1 MGSLSIL
8 TVLALF
14 LYITL
19 SESCNFPTASLLGKR
34 FRFESKN
41 YRHHYFRHRGYQ
53 MWKDRYSSSGLYY
66 LDSAFDIVPGLAGVG
81 VSFRSVNYPNHFI
94 RHSGFK
100 CYIHRSDGKPLF
112 RNEAT
117 FIPRVGL
124 ADTRGV
130 SFESVNYPGY
140 FIRHR
145 GSRVQINRIDGSHL
159 FRLDATWFPRQL
171 KGFSV
176 KSQWLLVVGSHYSR
190 KHISFDKMEGLE
202 VGNRYSTSY
211 GINTE
216 NSWKDA
222 IEGGNFASIGCSIKA
237 MFKRLR
243 SARVTGDSSWTKV
256 SKRGTTYINIYKP
269 TFIWQLY
276 LYGFTSEGTLIISK
290 TNIYRQ
296 TTSNRP
302 PRPYLS
308 IQTDTAL
315 SDGKAAEE
323 TTDMN
328 DKDITKVIEK
338 PDFPQMNEKDGQLN
352 DEINGGY
359 GKSEQANQLDESD
372 DNNGKRDQGS
382 QLDIESDGGFGTE
395 ERKEQDTQLNDE
407 HQGIDKKDE
416 QIQDTY
422 NPLDDKINGGYETDE
437 INEVLNEDLTLE

>member
-1 MGSLSIL
+1 MRSLFIL
-8 TVLALF
+8 SVLVLF

-19 SESCNFPTASLLGKR
+19 SESCDSPTASLLGKR

-41 YRHHYFRHRGYQ
+41 YRNHFFRHRGYQ
-53 MWKDRYSSSGLYY
+53 MWKDRYSSRGLYK
-66 LDSAFDIVPGLAGVG
+66 LDSSFDIVPGLAGVG

-94 RHSGFK
+94 RHSGYK

-112 RNEAT
+112 RNDAT

-124 ADTRGV
+124 ADRRGI

-140 FIRHR
+140 YIRHR
-145 GSRVQINRIDGSHL
+145 GFRVQIDRIDGSQL

-171 KGFSV
+171 KGFIP

-222 IEGGNFASIGCSIKA
+222 IAGGNFASIGCSIKE
-237 MFKRLR
+237 MFKRFK
-243 SARVTGDSSWTKV
+243 SARVTGDSSWTKL
-256 SKRGTTYINIYKP
+256 SKRGTTYVNVVKP

-276 LYGFTSEGTLIISK
+276 LYGVTSEGTLIISK

-308 IQTDTAL
+308 SQTDA
-315 SDGKAAEE
+315 DGKSSKDEV
-323 TTDMN
+323 N
-328 DKDITKVIEK
+328 DNVKVIE
-338 PDFPQMNEKDGQLN
+338 DDTGFENSEQNVDQLT
-352 DEINGGY
+352 
-359 GKSEQANQLDESD
+359 KSETVS
-372 DNNGKRDQGS
+372 
-382 QLDIESDGGFGTE
+382 
-395 ERKEQDTQLNDE
+395 
-407 HQGIDKKDE
+407 
-416 QIQDTY
+416 
-422 NPLDDKINGGYETDE
+422 PLDDESQGLEELQDISQHHDDSDE
-437 INEVLNEDLTLE
+437 DTTVDKMTGMPDKDDTSDTIPTLERNSNEVKEEN